1 LNIIQT
7 VPFLLLK
14 TPQPKLVNMHSSL
27 ILAGIALPLT
37 FAFPAFAPGSTARF
51 PRPGWP
57 RQSNDTTETDT
68 CNIASLQQPA
78 NTLTPPGA
86 DVSLVLI
93 ALGHGT
99 QNYSCASETATPT
112 AIGAVA
118 QLFNA
123 SCAVASGSDTL
134 GDIAE
139 DAASIGAHFFVDSTT
154 PDFDIVGLGNTEAKK
169 VESMAAPQATNVP
182 WLKLDAQTEG
192 TTSAVKNIYRLET
205 LGGVAPKNCTGQAA
219 GSVVTVEY
227 QAEYWVYAVTEIV
240 EARRRKRSAGL

>member
-1 LNIIQT
+1 
-7 VPFLLLK
+7 
-14 TPQPKLVNMHSSL
+14 MYSSL
-27 ILAGIALPLT
+27 ILAGIALPLA
-37 FAFPAFAPGSTARF
+37 FAFPAFAPAPIVRLPG
-51 PRPGWP
+51 PRWP
-57 RQSNDTTETDT
+57 RQINDTTEADT

-118 QLFNA
+118 ELFNA
-123 SCAVASGSDTL
+123 SCAVASGSNSL
-134 GDIAE
+134 GSIAE
-139 DAASIGAHFFVDSTT
+139 EAASIGAHFFVDSTT
-154 PDFDIVGLGNTEAKK
+154 PDFDIIGLGNTQAKK

-182 WLKLDAQTEG
+182 WLKLDAQVQG

-205 LGGVAPKNCTGQAA
+205 VGGVAPKNCVGQKA
-219 GSVVTVEY
+219 GDVVTVEY
-227 QAEYWVYAVTEIV
+227 EAQYWVYAVTEIV